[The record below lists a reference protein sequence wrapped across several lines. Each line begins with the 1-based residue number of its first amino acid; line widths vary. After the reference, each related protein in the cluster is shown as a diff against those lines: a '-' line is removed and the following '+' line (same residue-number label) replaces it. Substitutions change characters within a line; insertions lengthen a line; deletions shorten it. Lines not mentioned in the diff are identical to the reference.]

1 MISFY
6 QLGFERELLSVE
18 EPDQSEDDLT
28 TDASPTTEIND
39 NQVAEWE
46 MDKSSQI
53 SQLKDECL
61 SVCIIL
67 SRNKLI

>member
-39 NQVAEWE
+39 NQVDEWE

-53 SQLKDECL
+53 SQL
-61 SVCIIL
+61 
-67 SRNKLI
+67 

>member
-39 NQVAEWE
+39 NQVDEWE

-67 SRNKLI
+67 SKNKLI